1 MQGYLTLRKL
11 GGKKKKK
18 KKRDEYATKRERKKG
33 IGGSQSLQLLW
44 VNDSL
49 K

>member
-11 GGKKKKK
+11 GEKKKM
-18 KKRDEYATKRERKKG
+18 RDEYATKWERKKG

-44 VNDSL
+44 VKDSL